1 MEEMDESRQPAPT
14 ALVIGAT
21 RGIGAATARMLRDGG
36 YATAGTHRPGGSV
49 PEGVLPV
56 EMDVRDGESIAAGV
70 KAATDALGRLD
81 VMVVAAGIT
90 RDRLLLRMSEDDIAE
105 VMKVNAIGPML
116 ACKAALGPMM
126 KQRGGSIVLVSSMSA
141 KYGVAGQCN
150 YTASKGAVEAFA
162 RSMAREYAGRGIRI
176 NVVAPGATD
185 TDMMADVS
193 EQARA
198 AMLEGIPLKRLG
210 TPEEVASAVVHT
222 AENTYMSG
230 ATVPVAGGI

>member
-1 MEEMDESRQPAPT
+1 VVVNCHEGGAART

-21 RGIGAATARMLRDGG
+21 RGIGAATARMLVEAG
-36 YATAGTHRPGGSV
+36 YRTAGTHRPGGVIQDGIV
-49 PEGVLPV
+49 PI
-56 EMDVRDGESIAAGV
+56 EMDVRDGGSIAAGV
-70 KAATDALGRLD
+70 KSAVEALGRLD
-81 VMVVAAGIT
+81 VLVVAAGIT
-90 RDRLLLRMSEDDIAE
+90 RDKLLIRMTEDDISE
-105 VMKVNAIGPML
+105 VLQVNAIGPML

-126 KQRGGSIVLVSSMSA
+126 KQRSGSIVLVSSMSA

-162 RSMAREYAGRGIRI
+162 RSMAREYAARGIRV

-193 EQARA
+193 QEARS
-198 AMLEGIPLKRLG
+198 AMVEDIPLKRLG
-210 TPEEVASAVVHT
+210 TPEEIAAAIVHT

-230 ATVPVAGGI
+230 ATIPVAGGI

>member
-1 MEEMDESRQPAPT
+1 MSEAETSAST

-21 RGIGAATARMLRDGG
+21 RGIGAATVRALQDQG
-36 YATAGTHRPGGSV
+36 YRTAGTHRAGGSV
-49 PEGVLPV
+49 PDGVLPV
-56 EMDVRDGESIAAGV
+56 EMDVRDADSIAAGV
-70 KAATDALGRLD
+70 KQATALLGRLD

-90 RDRLLLRMSEDDIAE
+90 RDKLLMRMSEEDISE
-105 VMKVNAIGPML
+105 VMAVNAIGPML

-162 RSMAREYAGRGIRI
+162 RSMAREYATRGVRV

-185 TDMMADVS
+185 TDMMVDVS
-193 EQARA
+193 DEARA
-198 AMLEGIPLKRLG
+198 AMVAGIPMGRLG
-210 TPEEVASAVVHT
+210 TSEEVATAIVHT

-230 ATVPVAGGI
+230 TTVSVAGGI